1 MKRIEW
7 LTKRDQSLNPDQ
19 HHFLTMSTKNWL
31 AMRFDINI
39 SVVLAQRAKSTSS
52 EEKNKKG

>member
-7 LTKRDQSLNPDQ
+7 FVKRDQSLNPDR
-19 HHFLTMSTKNWL
+19 HHFLTMLTKNWL

-39 SVVLAQRAKSTSS
+39 SAVLAQPAKSTSW